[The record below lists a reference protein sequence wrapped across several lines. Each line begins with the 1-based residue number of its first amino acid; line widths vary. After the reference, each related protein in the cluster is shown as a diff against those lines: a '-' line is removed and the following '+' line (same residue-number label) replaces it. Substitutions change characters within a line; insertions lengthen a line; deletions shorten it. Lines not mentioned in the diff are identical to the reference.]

1 MFSVCTICE
10 ITKGVFNSCWFSLG
24 AVNAGWSAVICSFDS
39 VCLLTVSWLTGDELA
54 WDLFWGT
61 FSSGSSFGSEEEKK
75 YVHKTRLRS
84 YRLSHSKQIL
94 AITRSRKHGSASWW
108 WYEVHI
114 SYSTIG
120 QRVRRSSE
128 STLLLFRFWTQTTG
142 AVREFSSLSTLFRKV
157 FSDGTSFSSSHQNQ
171 HFIS

>member
-10 ITKGVFNSCWFSLG
+10 ISKRVFNSCWFSLG
-24 AVNAGWSAVICSFDS
+24 AVNAGWSAVIYSFDS

-54 WDLFWGT
+54 WDLFWGK

-94 AITRSRKHGSASWW
+94 GIKRSRKHGLNSILMMVWSSYQLQNDWAAGSAQQWEHSPSVSILDSCDRCCTW
-108 WYEVHI
+108 V
-114 SYSTIG
+114 
-120 QRVRRSSE
+120 
-128 STLLLFRFWTQTTG
+128 
-142 AVREFSSLSTLFRKV
+142 
-157 FSDGTSFSSSHQNQ
+157 
-171 HFIS
+171 